1 MPPPDHVIVDL
12 AHTLIV
18 AEERTMPIEPIGTR
32 YPELTETDVYRV
44 QTALLDLKRQRGG
57 QVVGKKVGA
66 TTQAAMQL
74 FGLSEPF
81 YGSLL
86 ADGRVPDGGTI
97 PFAQLIHPRI
107 ECEIAFQLGQP
118 LRGPDITAEHV
129 LAATAAVLPAFELV
143 DARTTDWKLLRM
155 RELIA
160 DNGVVSRYVL
170 GAPRTLEAGLD
181 LRHVTAQLTK
191 NGEQVAEGQ
200 GTAVLG
206 DPATA
211 VAWLVNKLAT
221 YNQHLEA
228 SDIILAGSLTPL
240 HPVQA
245 GDQFT
250 ATFAGIGSVSV
261 TFE

>member
-1 MPPPDHVIVDL
+1 MSTPDHVIDDL

-18 AEERTMPIEPIGTR
+18 AEERTMPIEPISTR
-32 YPELTETDVYRV
+32 YPELTEADVYRV
-44 QTALLDLKRQRGG
+44 QTALLDLKTQRGDR
-57 QVVGKKVGA
+57 VVGKKVGA
-66 TTQAAMQL
+66 TSQAALQL

-86 ADGRVPDGGTI
+86 AAGRVPDGGTI
-97 PFAQLIHPRI
+97 PAAQLIHPRV

-118 LRGPDITAEHV
+118 LRGPDISAADV
-129 LAATAAVLPAFELV
+129 LAATAALLPAFEIV
-143 DARTTDWKLLRM
+143 DARTSDWKLQGM

-170 GAPRTLEAGLD
+170 GEGRTLDVGLD
-181 LRHVTAQLTK
+181 LRNVTAVLTK

-221 YNQHLEA
+221 HTQHLA
-228 SDIILAGSLTPL
+228 AGDIILAGSLTPL

-250 ATFAGIGSVSV
+250 ATFAGIGSVAV